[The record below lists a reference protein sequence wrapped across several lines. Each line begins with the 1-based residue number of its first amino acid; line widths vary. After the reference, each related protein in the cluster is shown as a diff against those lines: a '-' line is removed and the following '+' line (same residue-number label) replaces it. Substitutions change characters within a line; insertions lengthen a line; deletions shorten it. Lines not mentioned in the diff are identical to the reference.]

1 MVREVKII
9 SNNYNDNNLVITI
22 SSPKNNSLVDIHF
35 DDNEIVLFVN
45 NEHYIHELNVEGIK
59 EALISLIN
67 A

>member
-22 SSPKNNSLVDIHF
+22 SSPENNSLVDIHF
-35 DDNEIVLFVN
+35 NDNEIVLFVN
-45 NEHYIHELNVEGIK
+45 NEHYIHELNVDGIK

>member
-9 SNNYNDNNLVITI
+9 SNNYNGNNLVITI
-22 SSPKNNSLVDIHF
+22 SNPENNSLVDIHF
-35 DDNEIVLFVN
+35 DDNEIVLLVN
-45 NEHYIHELNVEGIK
+45 NEHYIHELNVDGIK

>member
-9 SNNYNDNNLVITI
+9 SNNYNGDNLLITI
-22 SSPKNNSLVDIHF
+22 SSPENNSLVDIHF

-45 NEHYIHELNVEGIK
+45 NEHYIHELNVDGIK

>member
-1 MVREVKII
+1 MIRNVKII
-9 SNNYNDNNLVITI
+9 SNNYNGNNLVITI
-22 SSPKNNSLVDIHF
+22 SNPENNSLVDICF
-35 DDNEIVLFVN
+35 DCNEVILFVN

>member
-9 SNNYNDNNLVITI
+9 SNNYDGNNLVITI
-22 SSPKNNSLVDIHF
+22 GSPDNNSLVDICF
-35 DDNEIVLFVN
+35 DCNEIISFVN
-45 NEHYIHELNVEGIK
+45 NEHHIHELNVEGIK

>member
-9 SNNYNDNNLVITI
+9 SNNYNGNNLVITI
-22 SSPKNNSLVDIHF
+22 SNPENNSLVDIHF

-59 EALISLIN
+59 EALISLVN